1 MYDLLL
7 YSHKRTFQFCIKS
20 LLALCFLYTSVL
32 TTCVIFLHG
41 KKAVSDLESQ
51 LYDRSRC
58 IVNNAYIAI
67 FKDCIMGN
75 YIAKFPTSLLF
86 PRHYWVDAPPL
97 LLLYSCVKV
106 IKLIY
111 AKAIISYHNMR
122 WWRLNFLYNTNFP
135 HKRETIVML
144 QRMPSQYQSISNS
157 STDIEKSVV
166 QNWLNETLHMDG

>member
-1 MYDLLL
+1 M
-7 YSHKRTFQFCIKS
+7 
-20 LLALCFLYTSVL
+20 FLTHFW
-32 TTCVIFLHG
+32 CVIFLHG

-58 IVNNAYIAI
+58 IVINAYIAI
-67 FKDCIMGN
+67 FEHCIMGN

-135 HKRETIVML
+135 HKRETIVTLYCLIEDMCL
-144 QRMPSQYQSISNS
+144 LFSRTAFLLDAFYCTLDDHFKDQRVYYC
-157 STDIEKSVV
+157 
-166 QNWLNETLHMDG
+166 TLDFD